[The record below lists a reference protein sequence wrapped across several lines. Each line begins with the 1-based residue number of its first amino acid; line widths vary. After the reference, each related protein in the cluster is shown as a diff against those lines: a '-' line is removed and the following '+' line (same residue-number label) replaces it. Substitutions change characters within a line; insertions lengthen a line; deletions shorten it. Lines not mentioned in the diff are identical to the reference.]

1 MSYSKDKINY
11 VKLFNNIRNDP
22 YYKTNIIYK
31 EFNGNVPHI
40 SSAPKL
46 EEFGLTQDVED
57 IIEKEKEQSKRLE
70 DFIHVIVLGVPF
82 VILMCFYYYNAL
94 PNFELT
100 FTNIMKAIGLL
111 LCGIVIYIAPA
122 MLLYELSK
130 KIANLFKRK
139 ESDTSKKYNQFK
151 AARRAYEY
159 WLDLKEINYWE
170 KMDGHTFEK
179 AVASVYESQ
188 GYKAVVSKAGGDGGI
203 DIVLTKGGEKI
214 AVQCKAHKKPVG
226 PSVARDLYG
235 TMTHSGYSKGILVS
249 MNGFTSG
256 VEAFVKGKSIQLIT
270 LNNLLYMMKNQ

>member
-11 VKLFNNIRNDP
+11 AKLFNNIRNDP

-46 EEFGLTQDVED
+46 EEFGLTQD
-57 IIEKEKEQSKRLE
+57 LE

-82 VILMCFYYYNAL
+82 VILMYFYYYNAL

-122 MLLYELSK
+122 ILLYELSK

-139 ESDTSKKYNQFK
+139 ESDTSKKYNQFN

-159 WLDLKEINYWE
+159 WIDLREINC
-170 KMDGHTFEK
+170 G
-179 AVASVYESQ
+179 
-188 GYKAVVSKAGGDGGI
+188 
-203 DIVLTKGGEKI
+203 
-214 AVQCKAHKKPVG
+214 
-226 PSVARDLYG
+226 
-235 TMTHSGYSKGILVS
+235 
-249 MNGFTSG
+249 
-256 VEAFVKGKSIQLIT
+256 
-270 LNNLLYMMKNQ
+270 